1 MKKDGDEF
9 EGFDMQSIMD
19 EATMVACAVVVKRFR
34 KLGWS
39 RESVEDKVSVIMERL
54 RGGHDNLV
62 EDIIA
67 DVSRVLRC
75 GGNVDQVR
83 VVSIAACALH
93 GMEVANDM
101 ERSRR
106 AAAQ

>member
-1 MKKDGDEF
+1 MKKGKDEF
-9 EGFDMQSIMD
+9 RDLDMQSIMD

-34 KLGWS
+34 SLGWS
-39 RESVEDKVSVIMERL
+39 RESVESKVSVIMDRL
-54 RGGHDNLV
+54 RGGNESLV

-75 GGNVDQVR
+75 GGNLDQVR

-93 GMEVANDM
+93 GVEVANDM